1 LVDGGPA
8 RTYDFPDDDAQQGT
22 VMTSP
27 EPVLA
32 ALVIPGLSAEQPP
45 WQRWALIA
53 AVHLG
58 GIALWEVVVRVFHV
72 QKFVLPAPS
81 QVLAS
86 LANPNLSWI
95 SNTGVT
101 ALEVFAGY
109 ALGVVLGILAALL
122 FITSRSLMMLVFPLL
137 VTLNMIPKVALGPLI
152 IVWFSYGIGPN
163 ILITFSLCFFPIL
176 LTTIRG
182 LNETEPDLLDLVRA
196 LKGSRWQLFRYIQL
210 PGSLPYVFSGMKVA
224 TVLAVAG
231 AVVGEF
237 IASDKGL
244 GYLMIQVQ
252 ASLDTPAVFM
262 AVLLMTGLG
271 VLLYLLVLLLE
282 RLFITQDARLQ

>member
-1 LVDGGPA
+1 MTALDTGAAAGLPTDTPA
-8 RTYDFPDDDAQQGT
+8 VAGDRPA
-22 VMTSP
+22 
-27 EPVLA
+27 
-32 ALVIPGLSAEQPP
+32 
-45 WQRWALIA
+45 WQRWAAVVGVHLA
-53 AVHLG
+53 AVG
-58 GIALWEVVVRVFHV
+58 LWEAAVRIFAV
-72 QKFVLPAPS
+72 QTFILPAPS
-81 QVLAS
+81 RVLATYKW
-86 LANPNLSWI
+86 L

-101 ALEVFAGY
+101 ALEVFGGY
-109 ALGVVLGILAALL
+109 ALALVLGILCALL
-122 FITSRSLMMLVFPLL
+122 FITSRRLMLLAFPLL
-137 VTLNMIPKVALGPLI
+137 VTLNMIPKVAMGPLI

-182 LNETEPDLLDLVRA
+182 LNETEPDLLNLVRA

-224 TVLAVAG
+224 TILAVAG

-262 AVLLMTGLG
+262 AVLLITALG
-271 VLLYLLVLLLE
+271 VLLYLLVLLME
-282 RLFITQDARLQ
+282 QRFITRDARIQ

>member
-1 LVDGGPA
+1 MAP
-8 RTYDFPDDDAQQGT
+8 PDT
-22 VMTSP
+22 
-27 EPVLA
+27 
-32 ALVIPGLSAEQPP
+32 ALVAPAVSGLPDWPS
-45 WQRWALIA
+45 WQRWTVVV
-53 AVHLG
+53 AVHLA
-58 GIALWEVVVRVFHV
+58 GIALWEAVVRLFHV
-72 QKFVLPAPS
+72 PSFVLPAPS
-81 QVLAS
+81 QVVATLS
-86 LANPNLSWI
+86 NPNLGWAG
-95 SNTGVT
+95 NLGVT
-101 ALEVFAGY
+101 AMEVFAGY
-109 ALGVVLGILAALL
+109 GLGVVLGILCALL
-122 FITSRSLMMLVFPLL
+122 FITSRRLMALVFPLL

-182 LNETEPDLLDLVRA
+182 LNETEPELLDLVRA

-262 AVLLMTGLG
+262 AVLLITGLG
-271 VLLYLLVLLLE
+271 VLLYLMVLLLE

>member
-1 LVDGGPA
+1 MTAPLNGVVQA
-8 RTYDFPDDDAQQGT
+8 DA
-22 VMTSP
+22 
-27 EPVLA
+27 PVLD
-32 ALVIPGLSAEQPP
+32 GSGPP
-45 WQRWALIA
+45 WRRWLAIVGIHVAGVLLWEA
-53 AVHLG
+53 AVRMFA
-58 GIALWEVVVRVFHV
+58 IQSFI
-72 QKFVLPAPS
+72 LPAPS
-81 QVLAS
+81 RVLAT
-86 LANPNLSWI
+86 LANPNLSWL
-95 SNTGVT
+95 SNTAVT
-101 ALEVFAGY
+101 AIEVFGGY
-109 ALGVVLGILAALL
+109 TLGLVLGILCALL
-122 FITSRSLMMLVFPLL
+122 FITSRRLMLLVFPVL
-137 VTLNMIPKVALGPLI
+137 VTLNMIPKVALGPLV

-182 LNETEPDLLDLVRA
+182 LNETEPELLDLVRA

-224 TVLAVAG
+224 TILAVAG

-262 AVLLMTGLG
+262 AVLLITGLG

-282 RLFITQDARLQ
+282 RIFITQDARIQ

>member
-1 LVDGGPA
+1 MSSSGALLAPTTSGDLPELPA
-8 RTYDFPDDDAQQGT
+8 WR
-22 VMTSP
+22 
-27 EPVLA
+27 
-32 ALVIPGLSAEQPP
+32 
-45 WQRWALIA
+45 RWATIV
-53 AVHLG
+53 AVHLAV
-58 GIALWEVVVRVFHV
+58 IVLWEVAVRVFGIR
-72 QKFVLPAPS
+72 KFVLPAPS
-81 QVLAS
+81 DILATLGS
-86 LANPNLSWI
+86 PSYAWL

-101 ALEVFAGY
+101 ALEVFGGY
-109 ALGVVLGILAALL
+109 ALGLVLGILGALL
-122 FITSRSLMMLVFPLL
+122 FITSKRMMLVLFPLL
-137 VTLNMIPKVALGPLI
+137 GTLI
-152 IVWFSYGIGPN
+152 IVWFKYGIGPN

-210 PGSLPYVFSGMKVA
+210 PGSLPYLFSGMKVA

-231 AVVGEF
+231 AIVGEF

-262 AVLLMTGLG
+262 AVLLITGLG
-271 VLLYLLVLLLE
+271 VLLYGLVLLLE
-282 RLFITQDARLQ
+282 RLFITQD

>member
-1 LVDGGPA
+1 MTA
-8 RTYDFPDDDAQQGT
+8 IDDA
-22 VMTSP
+22 VAPSP
-27 EPVLA
+27 A
-32 ALVIPGLSAEQPP
+32 ASSADRPA
-45 WQRWALIA
+45 WQRWSAIA
-53 AVHLG
+53 GVHLLC
-58 GIALWEVVVRVFHV
+58 IVLWELAVRGFGI
-72 QKFVLPAPS
+72 QSFILPAPS
-81 QVLAS
+81 QILAT
-86 LANPNLSWI
+86 LGNGHYSWAA
-95 SNTGVT
+95 NTGVT
-101 ALEVFAGY
+101 ALEVFGGY
-109 ALGVVLGILAALL
+109 AFGVVLGILCALL
-122 FITSRSLMMLVFPLL
+122 FITSRRLMLLAFPLL

-152 IVWFSYGIGPN
+152 IVWFSYGVWPN

-182 LNETEPDLLDLVRA
+182 LNEIEPDLLNLVYA
-196 LKGSRWQLFRYIQL
+196 LKGSRWQTFRYIQL

-224 TVLAVAG
+224 TILAVAG

-262 AVLLMTGLG
+262 AVLLITGLG

-282 RLFITQDARLQ
+282 RHFITQDARIQ

>member
-1 LVDGGPA
+1 M
-8 RTYDFPDDDAQQGT
+8 FPTDVSHQGT
-22 VMTSP
+22 YMKAIGNGTAM
-27 EPVLA
+27 LA
-32 ALVIPGLSAEQPP
+32 VAPSSGARPD
-45 WQRWALIA
+45 WQRWLTIVGIHIA
-53 AVHLG
+53 GVL
-58 GIALWEVVVRVFHV
+58 LWEAVVRIFSI
-72 QKFVLPAPS
+72 QSFILPAPS
-81 QVLAS
+81 RILAT
-86 LANPNLSWI
+86 LANPNFSWI
-95 SNTGVT
+95 KNTGVT

-109 ALGVVLGILAALL
+109 TLGLVFGILAALL
-122 FITSRSLMMLVFPLL
+122 FISSRRLMLLVFPVL

-182 LNETEPDLLDLVRA
+182 LNEAEPELLDLVRA

-224 TVLAVAG
+224 TILAVAG

-262 AVLLMTGLG
+262 AVLLITGLG
-271 VLLYLLVLLLE
+271 VMLYLLVLLLE
-282 RLFITQDARLQ
+282 RLIITQDARIQ

>member
-1 LVDGGPA
+1 MSA
-8 RTYDFPDDDAQQGT
+8 
-22 VMTSP
+22 P
-27 EPVLA
+27 EAVLA
-32 ALVIPGLSAEQPP
+32 PPAPGSLPEMPA
-45 WQRWALIA
+45 WRRWATIVG
-53 AVHLG
+53 VHLAVV
-58 GIALWEVVVRVFHV
+58 ALWEAAVRLFGIR
-72 QKFVLPAPS
+72 KFVLPAPS
-81 QVLAS
+81 DILATLAS
-86 LANPNLSWI
+86 PSYDWI
-95 SNTGVT
+95 GNTAVT
-101 ALEVFAGY
+101 AIEVFGGY
-109 ALGVVLGILAALL
+109 ALGLALGILGALL
-122 FITSRSLMMLVFPLL
+122 FITSKRLMLVLFPLL
-137 VTLNMIPKVALGPLI
+137 VTLNMIPKVAMGPLI
-152 IVWFSYGIGPN
+152 IVWFKYGIGPN

-210 PGSLPYVFSGMKVA
+210 PGSLPYLFSGMKVA

-262 AVLLMTGLG
+262 AVLLITGLG
-271 VLLYLLVLLLE
+271 VLLYGLVLLLE

>member
-1 LVDGGPA
+1 
-8 RTYDFPDDDAQQGT
+8 
-22 VMTSP
+22 MTAP
-27 EPVLA
+27 TLA
-32 ALVIPGLSAEQPP
+32 AAAPAAPDAPP
-45 WQRWALIA
+45 VDTDRGAWRRWAVVA
-53 AVHLG
+53 AVHVACVL
-58 GIALWEVVVRVFHV
+58 LWEAVVRLFAI
-72 QKFVLPAPS
+72 QPFVLPAPS
-81 QVLAS
+81 AVLAT
-86 LANPNLSWI
+86 LANENHRWLA
-95 SNTGVT
+95 NTAVT
-101 ALEVFAGY
+101 AIEVFGGY
-109 ALGVVLGILAALL
+109 ALGLVLGILGALL
-122 FITSRSLMMLVFPLL
+122 FITSRWLTLLLFPLL

-182 LNETEPDLLDLVRA
+182 LNETEPDLLNLVHA

-210 PGSLPYVFSGMKVA
+210 PGSLPYLFSGMKVA

-237 IASDKGL
+237 VASDKGL

-252 ASLDTPAVFM
+252 ASLDTAAVFM
-262 AVLLMTGLG
+262 AVLLITGIG

-282 RLFITQDARLQ
+282 RRFITQDARIQ

>member
-1 LVDGGPA
+1 MTAPLDGAVIPQTMSLMNGGPPWRRWITIIGIHVA
-8 RTYDFPDDDAQQGT
+8 
-22 VMTSP
+22 
-27 EPVLA
+27 
-32 ALVIPGLSAEQPP
+32 GLLLWE
-45 WQRWALIA
+45 A
-53 AVHLG
+53 AVR
-58 GIALWEVVVRVFHV
+58 IFAIQSFI
-72 QKFVLPAPS
+72 LPAPS
-81 QVLAS
+81 RVLATLS
-86 LANPNLSWI
+86 NPNLRWLT
-95 SNTGVT
+95 NTGVT
-101 ALEVFAGY
+101 ALEVFGGY
-109 ALGVVLGILAALL
+109 TLGLVLGIMSALL
-122 FITSRSLMMLVFPLL
+122 FITSRTLMILVFPVL
-137 VTLNMIPKVALGPLI
+137 VTLNMIPKVAMGPLI

-224 TVLAVAG
+224 TILAVAG

-262 AVLLMTGLG
+262 AVLLITGLG

-282 RLFITQDARLQ
+282 RLFITQDARIQ

>member
-1 LVDGGPA
+1 MTA
-8 RTYDFPDDDAQQGT
+8 REGIAMGSTGA
-22 VMTSP
+22 
-27 EPVLA
+27 VLA
-32 ALVIPGLSAEQPP
+32 PEAPAQLTESPA
-45 WQRWALIA
+45 WRRWATIV
-53 AVHLG
+53 AVHV
-58 GIALWEVVVRVFHV
+58 AMVVLWEAAVRVFGIR
-72 QKFVLPAPS
+72 KFVLPAPS
-81 QVLAS
+81 DILATLAS
-86 LANPNLSWI
+86 PSYSWL

-101 ALEVFAGY
+101 AVEVFGGY
-109 ALGVVLGILAALL
+109 ALGLVLGVLGALL
-122 FITSRSLMMLVFPLL
+122 FITSKRLMLLLFPLL
-137 VTLNMIPKVALGPLI
+137 VTLNMIPKVAMGPLI
-152 IVWFSYGIGPN
+152 IVWFKYGIGPN

-182 LNETEPDLLDLVRA
+182 LNETEPELLDLVRA

-210 PGSLPYVFSGMKVA
+210 PGSLPYLFSGMKVA

-262 AVLLMTGLG
+262 AVLLITGLG
-271 VLLYLLVLLLE
+271 VLLYGLVLLLE

>member
-1 LVDGGPA
+1 MISAAPEALPA
-8 RTYDFPDDDAQQGT
+8 SA
-22 VMTSP
+22 MTSSDT
-27 EPVLA
+27 
-32 ALVIPGLSAEQPP
+32 ALVAPALSTASPEQPP
-45 WQRWALIA
+45 WRRWALVVG
-53 AVHLG
+53 VHLA
-58 GIALWEVVVRVFHV
+58 GIVLWEVIVRVFDV
-72 QKFVLPAPS
+72 QKFILPAPS

-86 LANPNLSWI
+86 LANPNLSWV
-95 SNTGVT
+95 SNTAVT

-109 ALGVVLGILAALL
+109 SLGVVLGILAALL
-122 FITSRSLMMLVFPLL
+122 FVTSRKLMLLVFPLL

-196 LKGSRWQLFRYIQL
+196 LKGTRWQLFRYIQL
-210 PGSLPYVFSGMKVA
+210 PGSLPYIFSGMKVA

-231 AVVGEF
+231 AIVGEF

-252 ASLDTPAVFM
+252 ASLDIPAVFM
-262 AVLLMTGLG
+262 AVFLITGLG

-282 RLFITQDARLQ
+282 RRFITQDARLQ

>member
-1 LVDGGPA
+1 MTAPDGALAPTA
-8 RTYDFPDDDAQQGT
+8 SQQQ
-22 VMTSP
+22 P
-27 EPVLA
+27 L
-32 ALVIPGLSAEQPP
+32 PGERPG
-45 WQRWALIA
+45 WQRWALVV
-53 AVHLG
+53 AVHAAGL
-58 GIALWEVVVRVFHV
+58 ALWEIVVRAFAI
-72 QKFVLPAPS
+72 QPFVLPAPS
-81 QVLAS
+81 KVLAT
-86 LANPNLSWI
+86 LANPNYSWL

-101 ALEVFAGY
+101 ALEVFGGY
-109 ALGVVLGILAALL
+109 ALGLVLGILCALL
-122 FITSRSLMMLVFPLL
+122 FITSRRLMLLVFPLL
-137 VTLNMIPKVALGPLI
+137 VTLNMIPKVAMGPLV

-182 LNETEPDLLDLVRA
+182 LNETEPELLDLVRA

-224 TVLAVAG
+224 TILAVAG

-237 IASDKGL
+237 IASERGL

-262 AVLLMTGLG
+262 AVLLITGLG

-282 RLFITQDARLQ
+282 RLFITRDARIQ

>member
-1 LVDGGPA
+1 
-8 RTYDFPDDDAQQGT
+8 
-22 VMTSP
+22 MTAP
-27 EPVLA
+27 LNGA
-32 ALVIPGLSAEQPP
+32 VITTAPSLEASGPP
-45 WQRWALIA
+45 WRRWLAIIGI
-53 AVHLG
+53 HLAG
-58 GIALWEVVVRVFHV
+58 VALWEALVRIFAI
-72 QKFVLPAPS
+72 QSFILPAPS
-81 QVLAS
+81 QVLAT
-86 LANPNLSWI
+86 LGNPNLRWL
-95 SNTGVT
+95 SNTAVT
-101 ALEVFAGY
+101 AIEVFGGY
-109 ALGVVLGILAALL
+109 TLGLVFGILCALL
-122 FITSRSLMMLVFPLL
+122 FVTSRRLMILVFPLL
-137 VTLNMIPKVALGPLI
+137 VTLNMIPKVALGPLV

-182 LNETEPDLLDLVRA
+182 LNETEPELLDLVRA

-210 PGSLPYVFSGMKVA
+210 PGSLPYVFSGMKVG
-224 TVLAVAG
+224 TILAVAG

-262 AVLLMTGLG
+262 AVLLITGLG

-282 RLFITQDARLQ
+282 RLFITQDARIQ

>member
-1 LVDGGPA
+1 MIRRIASYHPGIEMTAPEGALAPPA
-8 RTYDFPDDDAQQGT
+8 IATPGKTTASGER
-22 VMTSP
+22 P
-27 EPVLA
+27 E
-32 ALVIPGLSAEQPP
+32 
-45 WQRWALIA
+45 WHRWAIVV
-53 AVHLG
+53 AVHIA
-58 GIALWEVVVRVFHV
+58 GIALWELVVRVFAI
-72 QKFVLPAPS
+72 QPFILPAPS
-81 QVLAS
+81 KVLAT
-86 LANPNLSWI
+86 LLNPNYSWLK
-95 SNTGVT
+95 NTGVT
-101 ALEVFAGY
+101 AVEVFGGY
-109 ALGVVLGILAALL
+109 ALGLVLGILCALL
-122 FITSRSLMMLVFPLL
+122 FITSRRLMLLAFPLL
-137 VTLNMIPKVALGPLI
+137 VTLNMIPKVAMGPLV

-182 LNETEPDLLDLVRA
+182 LNETEPELLDLVRA

-224 TVLAVAG
+224 TILAVAG

-237 IASDKGL
+237 IASERGL

-262 AVLLMTGLG
+262 AVLLITGLG

-282 RLFITQDARLQ
+282 RLFITQDARIQ

>member
-1 LVDGGPA
+1 MTAPEAVLPA
-8 RTYDFPDDDAQQGT
+8 
-22 VMTSP
+22 P
-27 EPVLA
+27 E
-32 ALVIPGLSAEQPP
+32 IPGLSAEQPP
-45 WQRWALIA
+45 WQRWALVA

-58 GIALWEVVVRVFHV
+58 GIALWEAVVRVFHV

-86 LANPNLSWI
+86 LANPNLSWL

-109 ALGVVLGILAALL
+109 LLGVVLGILAALL
-122 FITSRSLMMLVFPLL
+122 FITSRRLMLLVFPLL
-137 VTLNMIPKVALGPLI
+137 VTLNMVPKVALGPLI

-262 AVLLMTGLG
+262 AVLLITGLG
-271 VLLYLLVLLLE
+271 VLLYWLVLLLE

>member
-1 LVDGGPA
+1 MKA
-8 RTYDFPDDDAQQGT
+8 MESGT
-22 VMTSP
+22 AM
-27 EPVLA
+27 LA
-32 ALVIPGLSAEQPP
+32 AAPSSDGQPD
-45 WQRWALIA
+45 WQRWLTIIGIHIAGVLLWEA
-53 AVHLG
+53 AVR
-58 GIALWEVVVRVFHV
+58 IFAIQSFI
-72 QKFVLPAPS
+72 LPAPS
-81 QVLAS
+81 RILAT
-86 LANPNLSWI
+86 LANPNFTWVK
-95 SNTGVT
+95 NTGVT

-109 ALGVVLGILAALL
+109 TLGLVLGILSALL
-122 FITSRSLMMLVFPLL
+122 FISSRSLMLLVFPVL

-182 LNETEPDLLDLVRA
+182 LNETEPELLDLVRA

-224 TVLAVAG
+224 TILAVAG

-262 AVLLMTGLG
+262 AVLLITGLG
-271 VLLYLLVLLLE
+271 VMLYLLVLLLE
-282 RLFITQDARLQ
+282 RLIITQDARIQ

>member
-1 LVDGGPA
+1 MTASATAPAADPPAIQAAGGP
-8 RTYDFPDDDAQQGT
+8 DSSQD
-22 VMTSP
+22 SP
-27 EPVLA
+27 A
-32 ALVIPGLSAEQPP
+32 
-45 WQRWALIA
+45 WQRWAA
-53 AVHLG
+53 VVGVHLA
-58 GIALWEVVVRVFHV
+58 GIGLWELAVRVFSI
-72 QKFVLPAPS
+72 QTFILPAPS
-81 QVLAS
+81 RVLAT
-86 LANPNLSWI
+86 LGNGNYHWL

-101 ALEVFAGY
+101 ALEVFGGY
-109 ALGVVLGILAALL
+109 VLALVLGILCALL
-122 FITSRSLMMLVFPLL
+122 FITSRRLMLLAFPLL
-137 VTLNMIPKVALGPLI
+137 VTLNMIPKVAMGPLI

-182 LNETEPDLLDLVRA
+182 LNETEPDLLNLVRA

-224 TVLAVAG
+224 TILAVAG

-262 AVLLMTGLG
+262 AVLLITGLG

-282 RLFITQDARLQ
+282 RFFITQDARIQ

>member
-1 LVDGGPA
+1 
-8 RTYDFPDDDAQQGT
+8 
-22 VMTSP
+22 
-27 EPVLA
+27 
-32 ALVIPGLSAEQPP
+32 
-45 WQRWALIA
+45 
-53 AVHLG
+53 
-58 GIALWEVVVRVFHV
+58 VRVFGIRN
-72 QKFVLPAPS
+72 FVLPAPS
-81 QVLAS
+81 DILATLAS
-86 LANPNLSWI
+86 PSYSWL

-101 ALEVFAGY
+101 AIEVFGGY
-109 ALGVVLGILAALL
+109 ALGLVLGVLGALL
-122 FITSRSLMMLVFPLL
+122 FITSKRLTLVLFPLL
-137 VTLNMIPKVALGPLI
+137 VTLNMIPKVAMGPLI
-152 IVWFSYGIGPN
+152 IVWFKYGIGPN

-182 LNETEPDLLDLVRA
+182 LNETEPELLDLVRA

-210 PGSLPYVFSGMKVA
+210 PGSLPYLFSGMKVA

-262 AVLLMTGLG
+262 AVLLITGLG
-271 VLLYLLVLLLE
+271 VLLYGLVLLLE

>member
-1 LVDGGPA
+1 MTAPSLATAAPPA
-8 RTYDFPDDDAQQGT
+8 QGAPDA
-22 VMTSP
+22 
-27 EPVLA
+27 
-32 ALVIPGLSAEQPP
+32 PP
-45 WQRWALIA
+45 ADTERGAWRRWAVVA
-53 AVHLG
+53 AVHVACVL
-58 GIALWEVVVRVFHV
+58 LWEAVVRIFAI
-72 QKFVLPAPS
+72 QPFVLPAPS
-81 QVLAS
+81 AVLAT
-86 LANPNLSWI
+86 LANENHRWLA
-95 SNTGVT
+95 NTAVT
-101 ALEVFAGY
+101 AIEVFGGY
-109 ALGVVLGILAALL
+109 ALGLVLGILGALL
-122 FITSRSLMMLVFPLL
+122 FITSRWLTLLLFPLL

-182 LNETEPDLLDLVRA
+182 LNETEPDLLNLVHA

-237 IASDKGL
+237 VASDKGL

-252 ASLDTPAVFM
+252 ASLDTAAVFM
-262 AVLLMTGLG
+262 AVLLITGIG

-282 RLFITQDARLQ
+282 RRFITQDARIQ

>member
-1 LVDGGPA
+1 MTASLNGVVLSAAPPLASDRPA
-8 RTYDFPDDDAQQGT
+8 WHRW
-22 VMTSP
+22 
-27 EPVLA
+27 
-32 ALVIPGLSAEQPP
+32 LVIVG
-45 WQRWALIA
+45 I
-53 AVHLG
+53 HLAG
-58 GIALWEVVVRVFHV
+58 VLLWEAVVRIFAI
-72 QKFVLPAPS
+72 QSFLLPAPS
-81 QVLAS
+81 RVLAT
-86 LANPNLSWI
+86 LANPNYSWLK
-95 SNTGVT
+95 NTGVT
-101 ALEVFAGY
+101 ALEIFAGY
-109 ALGVVLGILAALL
+109 TLGLVLGILCAFA
-122 FITSRSLMMLVFPLL
+122 FITSRRLMLLVFPVL

-182 LNETEPDLLDLVRA
+182 LNETEPELLDLVRA
-196 LKGSRWQLFRYIQL
+196 LKGSRWQLFRHIQL

-224 TVLAVAG
+224 TILAVAG

-262 AVLLMTGLG
+262 AVLIITGLG

-282 RLFITQDARLQ
+282 RLFITQDARIQ

>member
-1 LVDGGPA
+1 MSATNTAPPLKHRSVPPA
-8 RTYDFPDDDAQQGT
+8 ERPAWQHW
-22 VMTSP
+22 
-27 EPVLA
+27 A
-32 ALVIPGLSAEQPP
+32 AIV
-45 WQRWALIA
+45 
-53 AVHLG
+53 AVHVAC
-58 GIALWEVVVRVFHV
+58 IVLWEVAVRVFSI
-72 QKFVLPAPS
+72 QSFILPAPS
-81 QVLAS
+81 KILAT
-86 LANPNLSWI
+86 LANDNYRWAF
-95 SNTGVT
+95 NTGVT
-101 ALEVFAGY
+101 ALEVFGGY
-109 ALGVVLGILAALL
+109 AFGLALGILSALL
-122 FITSRSLMMLVFPLL
+122 FITSRRLMLLAFPLL

-163 ILITFSLCFFPIL
+163 ILITFSLCYFPIL

-182 LNETEPDLLDLVRA
+182 LNETEPDLLNLVRA
-196 LKGSRWQLFRYIQL
+196 LNGSRWQLFRYIQL

-224 TVLAVAG
+224 TILAVAG

-262 AVLLMTGLG
+262 AVLLITGLG

-282 RLFITQDARLQ
+282 RLFITQDARIQ

>member
-1 LVDGGPA
+1 MSSSGALLAPTTSGDLPELPA
-8 RTYDFPDDDAQQGT
+8 WR
-22 VMTSP
+22 
-27 EPVLA
+27 
-32 ALVIPGLSAEQPP
+32 
-45 WQRWALIA
+45 RWATIV
-53 AVHLG
+53 AVHLAV
-58 GIALWEVVVRVFHV
+58 IVLWEVAVRVFGIR
-72 QKFVLPAPS
+72 KFVLPAPS
-81 QVLAS
+81 DILATLGS
-86 LANPNLSWI
+86 PSYAWL

-101 ALEVFAGY
+101 ALEVFGGY
-109 ALGVVLGILAALL
+109 ALGLVLGILGALL
-122 FITSRSLMMLVFPLL
+122 FITSKRMMLVLFPLL
-137 VTLNMIPKVALGPLI
+137 VTLNMVPKVAMGPLI
-152 IVWFSYGIGPN
+152 IVWFKYGIGPN

-210 PGSLPYVFSGMKVA
+210 PGSLPYLFSGMKVA

-231 AVVGEF
+231 AIVGEF

-262 AVLLMTGLG
+262 AVLLITGLG
-271 VLLYLLVLLLE
+271 VLLYGLVLLLE

>member
-1 LVDGGPA
+1 LVDAGPA

-22 VMTSP
+22 VMTAP
-27 EPVLA
+27 EPALA
-32 ALVIPGLSAEQPP
+32 APVIPGLSAEQPP
-45 WQRWALIA
+45 WQRWALVA

-81 QVLAS
+81 QVLAT
-86 LANPNLSWI
+86 LANPNLSWL

-122 FITSRSLMMLVFPLL
+122 FITSRRLMMLVFPLL

-262 AVLLMTGLG
+262 AVLLITGLG